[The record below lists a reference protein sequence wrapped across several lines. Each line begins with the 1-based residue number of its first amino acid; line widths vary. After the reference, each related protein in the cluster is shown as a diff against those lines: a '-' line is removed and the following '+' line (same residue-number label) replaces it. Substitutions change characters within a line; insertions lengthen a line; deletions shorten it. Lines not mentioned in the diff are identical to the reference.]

1 MKGKKYF
8 VSIISLVLIFAI
20 SLSCSALYYVFDQN
34 YWDIVVQNI
43 AWYKSDQNVS
53 PGKFDSSYHYEEG
66 RGFVIYNDFDVNGDT
81 IPDIS
86 SSDLTDL
93 ITNPFELSGVSVTN
107 QNGNEVNCYQ
117 EFDIPLNIL
126 DNGGQDIDLLC
137 SLVIPTDM
145 YRIICNN
152 DVYVWFP
159 RGKDF
164 LEETFFVIVA
174 YDSDNNPTVLEEG
187 TNYYLSD
194 IYEYYNGLY
203 FDYTFGE
210 HYYSALD
217 LNISLDNA
225 KDISYLRVS
234 VLTHSSL
241 IWYPGTTN
249 EVEYASRI
257 HPLQQ
262 FLIRDESIK
271 SAPVD
276 SDPAVIEGI
285 EEINKRFDELYEIP
299 DRHQVILDAQKN
311 EIDKVKDD
319 FNDIGNALDSVTTP
333 NQQAIKDNINNIV
346 GDSYDGDLA
355 ADVFSPIFANGLVII
370 MITFVFMFAMMSYI
384 LFGKKG

>member
-8 VSIISLVLIFAI
+8 ISIISLVLIFAL

-34 YWDIVVQNI
+34 YWSIVVRNI

-53 PGKFDSSYHYEEG
+53 PGKFDSSYTYEDG
-66 RGFVIYNDFDVNGDT
+66 RGFVIFNDFHVNDDS
-81 IPDIS
+81 IADIS
-86 SSDLTDL
+86 SSDLTDI
-93 ITNPFELSGVSVTN
+93 ITNPFELPGVSVTN

-126 DNGGQDIDLLC
+126 DNGGQDIDILC
-137 SLVIPTDM
+137 SFLIPAEM
-145 YRIICNN
+145 YRIQCNDN
-152 DVYVWFP
+152 NYVWFP
-159 RGKDF
+159 RGNEF
-164 LEETFFVIVA
+164 LEETFFVLVA
-174 YDSDNNPTVLEEG
+174 YDSDDNPTVLEEG
-187 TNYYLSD
+187 ENYYLSN
-194 IYEYYNGLY
+194 IYDYYLGVVPNYTLGENY
-203 FDYTFGE
+203 F
-210 HYYSALD
+210 SALD

-241 IWYPGTTN
+241 VWYPGTTR
-249 EVEYASRI
+249 EVEYVSRI

-262 FLIRDESIK
+262 FIIRNESIK

-285 EEINKRFDELYEIP
+285 EEINKRFDELYEMP

-311 EIDKVKDD
+311 EIDNVKDD

-355 ADVFSPIFANGLVII
+355 KNIFSPIFANGLVII
-370 MITFVFMFAMMSYI
+370 MVTFVFMFAMMSYI